1 VIMTMHK
8 VDAGVI
14 ESCRQGDREALR
26 LIFEAY
32 KDKVYSLALC
42 YFNGDVAAAKDLTQD
57 VFVKLITRLEQFRGD
72 AEFTTWLYRVV
83 ANACLDERRKR
94 RRWSSLEDSI
104 EVGHMVVRKSLETV
118 QLQREMADGVKSAVA
133 ELKPKLRIAILLK
146 YFDDL
151 SYQEIAH
158 VLGCSVGTVASRLNR
173 GHRLL
178 ARKLAH
184 FRNAM
189 TAGD

>member
-1 VIMTMHK
+1 MTMHK

-14 ESCRQGDREALR
+14 KSCRQGDREALR
-26 LIFEAY
+26 VIFEAY
-32 KDKVYSLALC
+32 KDKVYSLALS
-42 YFNGDVAAAKDLTQD
+42 YFNGDVAAAKDLTQE
-57 VFVKLITRLEQFRGD
+57 VFVKLITRLKQFRGD
-72 AEFTTWLYRVV
+72 AEFTTWLYRIV

-94 RRWSSLEDSI
+94 RRWFSLEDSV

-151 SYQEIAH
+151 SYQEIAS

-178 ARKLAH
+178 ARKLAR

>member
-1 VIMTMHK
+1 MTMQK

-26 LIFEAY
+26 VIFEVY
-32 KDKVYSLALC
+32 RDRVYSLALC
-42 YFNGDVAAAKDLTQD
+42 YFNGDVAAAKDLTQE
-57 VFVKLITRLEQFRGD
+57 VFVKLITRLEQFRGE

-83 ANACLDERRKR
+83 ANACVDERRKR
-94 RRWSSLEDSI
+94 RRWFSLEDSV

-118 QLQREMADGVKSAVA
+118 QLKREIADGVKTAVA

-151 SYQEIAH
+151 SYQEIASA
-158 VLGCSVGTVASRLNR
+158 LGCSIGTVASRLNR

-178 ARKLAH
+178 AQKLSH
-184 FRNAM
+184 LRNAIN
-189 TAGD
+189 TGD

>member
-1 VIMTMHK
+1 MTMHK

-26 LIFEAY
+26 VVFEAY

-42 YFNGDVAAAKDLTQD
+42 YLNGDAAAAKDLTQE
-57 VFVKLITRLEQFRGD
+57 VFVKLMTRLEQFRGD

-83 ANACLDERRKR
+83 ANSCLDERRKR
-94 RRWSSLEDSI
+94 RRWFSLEDSV
-104 EVGHMVVRKSLETV
+104 EVGHMLVRKSLEAV
-118 QLQREMADGVKSAVA
+118 YLQREMADGVKAAVA
-133 ELKPKLRIAILLK
+133 QLKPKLRIAILLK

-151 SYQEIAH
+151 SYQEIAS

-173 GHRLL
+173 GHTLL

-184 FRNAM
+184 LRHAM
-189 TAGD
+189 TAGE

>member
-1 VIMTMHK
+1 MTMHK
-8 VDAGVI
+8 VDTGVI
-14 ESCRQGDREALR
+14 DSCRQGDREALR
-26 LIFEAY
+26 VIFEAY

-42 YFNGDVAAAKDLTQD
+42 YLNGDVAAAKDLTQE
-57 VFVKLITRLEQFRGD
+57 VFIKLITRLEQFRGD

-94 RRWSSLEDSI
+94 RRWFSLEDSA
-104 EVGHMVVRKSLETV
+104 EVGHMVVRKSLETL
-118 QLQREMADGVKSAVA
+118 QLQKEMAEGVKSAVA
-133 ELKPKLRIAILLK
+133 QLKPKLRIAILLK

-151 SYQEIAH
+151 SYQEIAS
-158 VLGCSVGTVASRLNR
+158 VLDCSVGTVASRLNR

-184 FRNAM
+184 LRSAM
-189 TAGD
+189 NAGD

>member
-1 VIMTMHK
+1 
-8 VDAGVI
+8 
-14 ESCRQGDREALR
+14 
-26 LIFEAY
+26 
-32 KDKVYSLALC
+32 
-42 YFNGDVAAAKDLTQD
+42 
-57 VFVKLITRLEQFRGD
+57 
-72 AEFTTWLYRVV
+72 
-83 ANACLDERRKR
+83 
-94 RRWSSLEDSI
+94 
-104 EVGHMVVRKSLETV
+104 MVVQKSLETV

-151 SYQEIAH
+151 SYQEIAR
-158 VLGCSVGTVASRLNR
+158 VLGCSMGTVASRLNR

>member
-1 VIMTMHK
+1 MMMHK

-26 LIFEAY
+26 VLFEAY

-42 YFNGDVAAAKDLTQD
+42 YLNGDAAAAKDLTQE
-57 VFVKLITRLEQFRGD
+57 VFVKLMTRLEQFRGD

-94 RRWSSLEDSI
+94 RRWFSLEDSV
-104 EVGHMVVRKSLETV
+104 EVGHMVVRKSLEAV
-118 QLQREMADGVKSAVA
+118 QLQKEMNEGVKSAVA
-133 ELKPKLRIAILLK
+133 QLKPKLRIAILLK

-151 SYQEIAH
+151 SYQEIAS

-184 FRNAM
+184 LRSAVN
-189 TAGD
+189 AGD

>member
-1 VIMTMHK
+1 MTMHK

-26 LIFEAY
+26 VLYEAY

-42 YFNGDVAAAKDLTQD
+42 YFNGDVAAAKDLTQE

-72 AEFTTWLYRVV
+72 AEFSTWLYRVV

-94 RRWSSLEDSI
+94 RRWFSLEDSV
-104 EVGHMVVRKSLETV
+104 EVGHMVVRKSLETA
-118 QLQREMADGVKSAVA
+118 QLQRQMADEVKLAVA
-133 ELKPKLRIAILLK
+133 GLKPKLRIAVLLK

-151 SYQEIAH
+151 SYQEIAS
-158 VLGCSVGTVASRLNR
+158 VLGCSIGTVASRLNR
-173 GHRLL
+173 GHKLL

-184 FRNAM
+184 FRNAC

>member
-1 VIMTMHK
+1 MAIDK
-8 VDAGVI
+8 LDAGVI

-26 LIFEAY
+26 VIFEAY

-42 YFNGDVAAAKDLTQD
+42 YLDGDTGAAKDLTQEI
-57 VFVKLITRLEQFRGD
+57 FVKLITRLEQFRGD

-94 RRWSSLEDSI
+94 RRWSSLEDSV
-104 EVGHMVVRKSLETV
+104 EVGHMIVRKSLEGL
-118 QLQREMADGVKSAVA
+118 QMQREMADGVKAAVA
-133 ELKPKLRIAILLK
+133 QLKPKLRSAVLLK

-151 SYQEIAH
+151 SYQEIAW

-173 GHRLL
+173 SHRLL

-184 FRNAM
+184 FRNVAS
-189 TAGD
+189 AGD

>member
-1 VIMTMHK
+1 MTMHK
-8 VDAGVI
+8 LDAGVI
-14 ESCRQGDREALR
+14 ESCRQGDPEALR
-26 LIFEAY
+26 MIFEAY
-32 KDKVYSLALC
+32 KDKVYSLSLC
-42 YFNGDVAAAKDLTQD
+42 YFNGDVATAKDLTQE
-57 VFVKLITRLEQFRGD
+57 VFVKLLTRLDQFRGD
-72 AEFTTWLYRVV
+72 AEFTTWLYRVA

-94 RRWSSLEDSI
+94 RRWSSLEDVV

-118 QLQREMADGVKSAVA
+118 QFQKEMADRVNSAVA
-133 ELKPKLRIAILLK
+133 ELRPKLRIAILLK

-151 SYQEIAH
+151 SYQEIAS

-178 ARKLAH
+178 ARKLGHLRHAL
-184 FRNAM
+184 

>member
-1 VIMTMHK
+1 MSMHN

-14 ESCRQGDREALR
+14 KSCRQGDREALR
-26 LIFEAY
+26 VIFEAY
-32 KDKVYSLALC
+32 KDKVYSLSVC
-42 YFNGDVAAAKDLTQD
+42 YFNGDAAAAKDLTQEI
-57 VFVKLITRLEQFRGD
+57 FVKLITRLEQFRGD
-72 AEFTTWLYRVV
+72 ADFSTWLYRVV

-104 EVGHMVVRKSLETV
+104 EVGHMVVRKSLEAM
-118 QLQREMADGVKSAVA
+118 QMKKEMADGVKAAIA
-133 ELKPKLRIAILLK
+133 ELKPKLRIAVLLK

-151 SYQEIAH
+151 SYQEIAA
-158 VLGCSVGTVASRLNR
+158 VLGCSIGTVASRLNR

-184 FRNAM
+184 FRNIASV
-189 TAGD
+189 GD

>member
-1 VIMTMHK
+1 MTMHK

-14 ESCRQGDREALR
+14 ESCRQGDRDALR
-26 LIFEAY
+26 VIFEAY
-32 KDKVYSLALC
+32 KDKVYSLSLC
-42 YFNGDVAAAKDLTQD
+42 YFNGDVAAAKDLTQE
-57 VFVKLITRLEQFRGD
+57 VFIKLLTRLEQFRGD

-94 RRWSSLEDSI
+94 RRWSSLEDAV
-104 EVGHMVVRKSLETV
+104 EVGHMVVRKSLETM
-118 QLQREMADGVKSAVA
+118 QLQREMADRVRSAVA
-133 ELKPKLRIAILLK
+133 DLKPKLRIAILLK

-151 SYQEIAH
+151 SYEEIAN

-178 ARKLAH
+178 ARKLGL

-189 TAGD
+189 STGD

>member
-1 VIMTMHK
+1 MTMHK

-26 LIFEAY
+26 VIFEAY
-32 KDKVYSLALC
+32 KDRVYSLALC
-42 YFNGDVAAAKDLTQD
+42 HLNGDIAAAKDLTQE

-83 ANACLDERRKR
+83 ANACLDERRRR
-94 RRWSSLEDSI
+94 RRWFSLEDSV
-104 EVGHMVVRKSLETV
+104 EVGHMIVRKSLETV
-118 QLQREMADGVKSAVA
+118 HLQREMADGVKSAVA

-151 SYQEIAH
+151 SYQEIAS
-158 VLGCSVGTVASRLNR
+158 VLGCSLGTVASRLNR

-178 ARKLAH
+178 ARKLDH
-184 FRNAM
+184 FRTAM
-189 TAGD
+189 NAGD

>member
-1 VIMTMHK
+1 MAIDK
-8 VDAGVI
+8 LDAGVI

-26 LIFEAY
+26 VIFEAY

-42 YFNGDVAAAKDLTQD
+42 YLDGDTGAAKDLTQE

-72 AEFTTWLYRVV
+72 SEFTTWLYRVV

-94 RRWSSLEDSI
+94 RRWFSLEDTV
-104 EVGHMVVRKSLETV
+104 EVGHMVVRKSLEGV
-118 QLQREMADGVKSAVA
+118 QLQREMSEGVKSAVA

-151 SYQEIAH
+151 SYQEIADA
-158 VLGCSVGTVASRLNR
+158 LGCSVGTVASRLNR
-173 GHRLL
+173 AHRLL
-178 ARKLAH
+178 AHKLSN

-189 TAGD
+189 TAGE